1 MKRMHIVM
9 SRDLK
14 ELRKSVA
21 FKVMMLVFILLMIG
35 ASIIAILSLNDAYS
49 KISNLAPNIIRE
61 VMEQVVTSYAIPV
74 PAYFLTMLPFIV
86 FVWVFVY
93 AIMGK
98 EKASGNLET
107 LLATPLSPKSIAF
120 GKSVAIF
127 LPGMVITV
135 VSYLFVVWA
144 LNIASS
150 VLMSE
155 VMIVFPLPV
164 LVTCL
169 VTNPL
174 MFLAFILLTNIL
186 ALFKSP
192 DIAIIPSFP
201 IGFGLMLGIRIG
213 LGLEVIDMASWA
225 FTLYYSLGALAM
237 WLLTVFMFR
246 FLDKEKIVLS
256 GKSG

>member
-1 MKRMHIVM
+1 MKGM
-9 SRDLK
+9 SIIMFRDLK
-14 ELRKSVA
+14 ELWKSVA
-21 FKVMMLVFILLMIG
+21 FKVMMLVFVLLMIG
-35 ASIIAILSLNDAYS
+35 ASITAILSLNDAYS

-61 VMEQVVTSYAIPV
+61 VMEQVLTSYAIPV

-98 EKASGNLET
+98 EKASGNLDT

-120 GKSVAIF
+120 GKSGAIF
-127 LPGMVITV
+127 LPGIVIAV
-135 VSYLFVVWA
+135 MSYLFVVLV
-144 LNIASS
+144 LNTASS
-150 VLMSE
+150 VLISE

-169 VTNPL
+169 VVNPL

-186 ALFKSP
+186 ALFKNP

-201 IGFGLMLGIRIG
+201 IGFGLMLGIPIG
-213 LGLEVIDMASWA
+213 LGLDVIDMGSWS
-225 FTLYYSLGALAM
+225 FTFYYSLGAFAM
-237 WLLTVFMFR
+237 WLVTVAMFR

-256 GKSG
+256 SKSG